1 MMNESPKHDL
11 DELYAKFGRTAEMAQ
26 VMELEAGNL
35 ALSYVLIAFDV
46 NNLTKEQKLFLK
58 SLSEDIDRRTFGNLI
73 NILKKSMNVD
83 QTIEDAIDSA
93 LEKRNYLTH
102 RFFRTHNFAIHS
114 AEGRAKMIEELSDL
128 YEAFSIA
135 HTILHGMTDTLNEL
149 FGNPNIT
156 EEQAKKLLE
165 EAKRVEL

>member
-1 MMNESPKHDL
+1 MNEFPKHGL

-46 NNLTKEQKLFLK
+46 NNLTKEQRLFLK
-58 SLSEDIDRRTFGNLI
+58 SLSEDIDRRTFGNLVSI
-73 NILKKSMNVD
+73 MKKSMNID
-83 QTIEDAIDSA
+83 QKIKDKIDSA

-114 AEGRAKMIEELSDL
+114 AEGRAKMIEELSNL
-128 YEAFSIA
+128 HEAFSIA
-135 HTILHGMTDTLNEL
+135 HTILHGMTHTLNEL

-156 EEQAKKLLE
+156 EEQAKEFLE
-165 EAKRVEL
+165 KAKRVEL

>member
-1 MMNESPKHDL
+1 MNEFPKHNL

-35 ALSYVLIAFDV
+35 ALSYVLTAFDV
-46 NNLTKEQKLFLK
+46 NNLTREQKLFLR
-58 SLSEDIDRRTFGNLI
+58 SLSEDIDRRTFGNLV

-83 QTIEDAIDSA
+83 QAIKDAVDSA

-114 AEGRAKMIEELSDL
+114 AEGRAKMIEELSNL

-135 HTILHGMTDTLNEL
+135 HTILHGMTHTLNEL
-149 FGNPNIT
+149 FGTPNIT
-156 EEQAKKLLE
+156 EEQAKRLLE
-165 EAKRVEL
+165 EAKRVEF

>member
-1 MMNESPKHDL
+1 MNEFPKHGL

-58 SLSEDIDRRTFGNLI
+58 SLSEDIDRRTFGNLVSI
-73 NILKKSMNVD
+73 MKKSMNID
-83 QTIEDAIDSA
+83 QKIKDKIDYA

-114 AEGRAKMIEELSDL
+114 AEGRAKMIEELSNL
-128 YEAFSIA
+128 HEAFSIA
-135 HTILHGMTDTLNEL
+135 HTILHGMTHTLNEL

-156 EEQAKKLLE
+156 EEQAKEFLE
-165 EAKRVEL
+165 KAKRVEL

>member
-1 MMNESPKHDL
+1 MNEFPKHGL

-58 SLSEDIDRRTFGNLI
+58 SLSEDIDRRTFGNLVSI
-73 NILKKSMNVD
+73 MKKSMNID
-83 QTIEDAIDSA
+83 QKIKDKIDSA

-114 AEGRAKMIEELSDL
+114 AEGRAKMIEELSNL
-128 YEAFSIA
+128 HEAFSIA
-135 HTILHGMTDTLNEL
+135 HTILHGMTHTLNEL

-156 EEQAKKLLE
+156 EEQAKEFLE
-165 EAKRVEL
+165 KAKRVEL

>member
-1 MMNESPKHDL
+1 MNESPKHDL

-58 SLSEDIDRRTFGNLI
+58 SLSEDIDRRTFGNLA
-73 NILKKSMNVD
+73 NILKKSMNID
-83 QTIEDAIDSA
+83 KTIKDRIDSA

-114 AEGRAKMIEELSDL
+114 AEGRAKMIEELSNL
-128 YEAFSIA
+128 YEAFYIA
-135 HTILHGMTDTLNEL
+135 HTLLHGMTHTLNKL

-165 EAKRVEL
+165 KAKRVEL

>member
-1 MMNESPKHDL
+1 MNEFPKHGL

-58 SLSEDIDRRTFGNLI
+58 SLSEDIDRRTFGNLVSI
-73 NILKKSMNVD
+73 MKKSMNID
-83 QTIEDAIDSA
+83 QKIKDKIDSA

-114 AEGRAKMIEELSDL
+114 AEGRAKMIEELSNL
-128 YEAFSIA
+128 HEAFSIA
-135 HTILHGMTDTLNEL
+135 HTILHGMTHTLNEL

-156 EEQAKKLLE
+156 EGQAKEFLE
-165 EAKRVEL
+165 KAKRVEL